1 MDRSVMWER
10 IGAAAGV
17 AFVAFL
23 LASFFVIPDT
33 PPALDDP
40 VGKIRAFYVDNSSSF
55 QASAFLTGLAGFFFL
70 GFLGTLVTTL
80 ARAEPGGWL
89 HRVVFP
95 AGAIVLALAFVNAAI
110 TDALATRV
118 AAESDQAV
126 IRALYDV
133 QAFTITFTAFPIA
146 ALVGAVAIVSRRT
159 RLLPP
164 FVTMLGLILVP
175 AWLVSGFAVVTE
187 SGTFSPTGAFGLV
200 VLLAWVAWV
209 LAVSASLLRRSGMAP
224 AADTA

>member
-1 MDRSVMWER
+1 MDRSVTWER
-10 IGAAAGV
+10 IGAAAGI
-17 AFVAFL
+17 AFVALL

-40 VGKIRAFYVDNSSSF
+40 AGKIRSFYVDNSSNF

-70 GFLGTLVTTL
+70 GFLGALATTL
-80 ARAEPGGWL
+80 ARAEPDGWL
-89 HRVVFP
+89 RLVVFP
-95 AGAIVLALAFVNAAI
+95 AGAIVLALAFVNAAVAD
-110 TDALATRV
+110 TLATRV
-118 AAESDQAV
+118 AAEADQAV

-146 ALVGAVAIVSRRT
+146 AFVGAVAIVSRRT

-164 FVTMLGLILVP
+164 LVTLLGFILVP
-175 AWLVSGFAVVTE
+175 AWLVSGFAVFTE

-200 VLLAWVAWV
+200 VVLAWVAWM

-224 AADTA
+224 AADAA